1 MVRNQEWRLA
11 VAGWA
16 MWSCAASSLA
26 AQPAVLDAA
35 QAGDLR
41 RLQAMVSTSPQLLN
55 ERNLAGQT
63 VMHAA
68 VLGRSHAACKW
79 LLNQGADARA
89 VDQDG
94 DTPLHL
100 AARGHSPEIAVMLM
114 AHGADINATNQR
126 GETPLLAAVSAGTA
140 ADAAARRA
148 TVERLL
154 HGRADPA
161 RGDANGVRP
170 LHAAAYRG
178 REEVLTLLL
187 PTATATGAAVNVRDR
202 SGRTP
207 MHHAALGGQVGIIEF
222 LRSRGADIN
231 ATDDRGETPLHAAA
245 RRFRTPVAEVLLASG
260 AMVDARNKAGQTP
273 LILLAASASNAEEI
287 DTQLVEFAK
296 VLHKHGCDIGARD
309 ASGATALDAAV
320 ARELPKLA
328 EFLRRSGGAS

>member
-1 MVRNQEWRLA
+1 MVRKHEWRLA

-16 MWSCAASSLA
+16 MWACAASSFA

-55 ERNLAGQT
+55 ERNVAGQT
-63 VMHAA
+63 VLHAA
-68 VLGRSHAACKW
+68 VLGRSPTTCKW
-79 LLNQGADARA
+79 LLSQGADARA
-89 VDQDG
+89 VDQSG

-100 AARGHSPEIAVMLM
+100 AARGHSPEIAVMLL
-114 AHGADINATNQR
+114 ARGADINAANER
-126 GETPLLAAVSAGTA
+126 GETPLLVAVAAGTD

-154 HGRADPA
+154 NGKADLS
-161 RGDANGVRP
+161 RGDADGIRP

-187 PTATATGAAVNVRDR
+187 PTATGAAVNVRDR

-207 MHHAALGGQVGIIEF
+207 LHHAALGGHVGVVEF
-222 LRSRGADIN
+222 LRSRGADLN

-245 RRFRTPVAEVLLASG
+245 RRFKTPAAEVMLAGG
-260 AMVDARNKAGQTP
+260 AAVDARNKAGQTP
-273 LILLAASASNAEEI
+273 LILLAASAKDSEEI

-296 VLHKHGCDIGARD
+296 VLLKYGCDVGARD

-320 ARELPKLA
+320 ERELPKLA
-328 EFLRRSGGAS
+328 EFLRQSGGAS